1 VTLPGNAHP
10 PPRVGMKSSRW
21 LDGRALLFALASGFG
36 AWMAFLPKP
45 QRMGEWQVLGVPPLS
60 EAFGDL
66 RVVTTGWDC
75 WRRGIDVLAGNPC
88 DPWAR
93 PMNYP
98 RLWLLPGLLG
108 LGESATVILGIAICM
123 GFLGAMMLLVG
134 RLGLTDTI
142 IYGAAL
148 ASPAVLLAVERGNTD
163 LAVFAL
169 CVAGLAAIQRLGSA
183 GTALGVALILVA
195 TMLKLYPVF
204 ALVVLVPRTR
214 LVVVALAVAAIYA
227 LLTLPDLALIS
238 QGTPRPYLYAY
249 GTVPVAVAAKIGL
262 RTVGLVIVAAALL
275 TSSLGIVRRTAE
287 AAVPSLAL
295 DAFLVGG
302 AMFLGTFLIGNNY
315 MYRLL
320 LTLMTMPQLLQW
332 MRNPGTRLV
341 ATPILLVVLALLWLS
356 AATRDAGPGNNAF
369 QALSVALF
377 VALGGLLTAIIWTQ
391 TSATRRRLL
400 LVGAHLYR
408 GRGAGSAG
416 LPNENG

>member
-1 VTLPGNAHP
+1 
-10 PPRVGMKSSRW
+10 
-21 LDGRALLFALASGFG
+21 
-36 AWMAFLPKP
+36 
-45 QRMGEWQVLGVPPLS
+45 
-60 EAFGDL
+60 
-66 RVVTTGWDC
+66 
-75 WRRGIDVLAGNPC
+75 
-88 DPWAR
+88 
-93 PMNYP
+93 MNYP

-134 RLGLTDTI
+134 RLGLANTI

-169 CVAGLAAIQRLGSA
+169 CVAGVAAIQRSGSA
-183 GTALGVALILVA
+183 GTALGVALLLVA
-195 TMLKLYPVF
+195 TLLKLYPVF

-214 LVVVALAVAAIYA
+214 LAVVALAVAAIYA

-238 QGTPRPYLYAY
+238 QATPRPALYAY
-249 GTVPVAVAAKIGL
+249 GTAPVAVAGKIGL

-302 AMFLGTFLIGNNY
+302 AMFLGTFLIGSNY

-320 LTLMTMPQLLQW
+320 LILMTMPQLLQW
-332 MRNPGTRLV
+332 MRDPGTRGV
-341 ATPILLVVLALLWLS
+341 TTPILLVVLALLWLS
-356 AATRDAGPGNNAF
+356 AATRDAGLGNNGF
-369 QALSVALF
+369 QVLSVALF
-377 VALGGLLTAIIWTQ
+377 VALGGLITAIIWTL
-391 TSATRRRLL
+391 TSATRRWLL
-400 LVGAHLYR
+400 QVGARAYR
-408 GRGAGSAG
+408 GSGAGAAG
-416 LPNENG
+416 T